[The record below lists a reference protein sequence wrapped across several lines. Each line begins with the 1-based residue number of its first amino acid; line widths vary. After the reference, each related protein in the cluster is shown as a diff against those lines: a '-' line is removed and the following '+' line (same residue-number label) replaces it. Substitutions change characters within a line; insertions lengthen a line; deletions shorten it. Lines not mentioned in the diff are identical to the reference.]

1 MAVSASFVPALCL
14 LALLLACG
22 ASANLGGGRL
32 GGIEEINAVKYNKEV
47 QALGRF
53 CVEEYGKT
61 HNVGGLLSFSEV
73 VKAQQQVVSGMKYYL
88 KISALQGGVPKL
100 FDGVVIVRPW
110 LRSKAKQL
118 VSFTPC

>member
-1 MAVSASFVPALCL
+1 MSASSIAALFL
-14 LALLLACG
+14 LAFSLACG

-32 GGIEEINAVKYNKEV
+32 GGIEEIDDVKHNKEV

-61 HNVGGLLSFSEV
+61 HNDRGLLSFTEV

-88 KISALQGGVPKL
+88 KISALQAGVPKQ
-100 FDGVVIVRPW
+100 FDGVVVVQPW
-110 LRSKAKQL
+110 VNAKPKQL
-118 VSFTPC
+118 VSFTPAK